1 MTGVSQKG
9 KPLALV
15 TGAAGF
21 VGSHLAERL
30 LAEGYTVVGVDNLCT
45 GRLRNLA
52 ILKSNP
58 EFTFIQADLIEGIPG
73 ELKGKNWSW
82 VFHFASPASPP
93 KYFDLPVET
102 LRINSEGTRHLLELC
117 KESGASFFY
126 ASTSEVYGDPL
137 EHPQSESYWG
147 NVNPIGVRSIYD
159 EAKRY
164 GEAITYAY
172 HRTFGVDVRVIRI
185 FNTYGPRM
193 DPEDGRVVTNLMFQ
207 ALRNQPLT
215 IYGDGTQTRS
225 FQYVSDLVE
234 GILRLTRVKH
244 VWPVNL
250 GNPGEFTILEFAER
264 VRALIP
270 GKGELVFKPLPSD
283 DPKQRKPDISLAKR
297 ILGWEPKV
305 DLEQGLRLTLDFFK
319 SNE

>member
-1 MTGVSQKG
+1 MK

-30 LAEGYTVVGVDNLCT
+30 LSEGFSVVGVDNLCT
-45 GRLRNLA
+45 GRLRNLESFQDHPDFQF
-52 ILKSNP
+52 LK
-58 EFTFIQADLIEGIPG
+58 ADLIEGVPADLRDRPWDWI
-73 ELKGKNWSW
+73 
-82 VFHFASPASPP
+82 FHFASPASPP
-93 KYFDLPVET
+93 KYFQMPLET

-117 KESGASFFY
+117 QKSGSKFFY

-137 EHPQSESYWG
+137 VHPQAESYWG

-172 HRTFGVDVRVIRI
+172 HRSHQVDVRVIRI

-207 ALRNQPLT
+207 ALKNQPLT
-215 IYGDGTQTRS
+215 LYGDGLQTRS
-225 FQYVSDLVE
+225 FQFVSDLVE
-234 GILRLTRVKH
+234 GVCRLMRTDY

-264 VRALIP
+264 VRSLIP
-270 GKGELVFKPLPSD
+270 SARENVFLPLPSD
-283 DPKQRKPDISLAKR
+283 DPKQRKPDIGLAKK
-297 ILGWEPKV
+297 LLDWEPKIN
-305 DLEQGLRLTLDFFK
+305 LEQGLAITLDYFK
-319 SNE
+319 TRET